1 MRKLSEWQNNI
12 FTPRIVDI
20 ILPGCS
26 IETNGK
32 QDSTDADEGDNS
44 N

>member
-26 IETNGK
+26 IETTAK
-32 QDSTDADEGDNS
+32 TESTDFDDGDLN